1 MELNSLTTIISQIT
15 SYSMVGVAQNL
26 LGYFMYILVTF
37 LGMSPVLAISI
48 LYPFGATLS
57 YFGNKKYTFQA
68 THKNS
73 LSALKFIFVHFLG
86 YLINVIILK
95 VFVDYFGFQHQFIQF
110 IAMLFIAIFLFITM
124 KFFREL

>member
-1 MELNSLTTIISQIT
+1 
-15 SYSMVGVAQNL
+15 
-26 LGYFMYILVTF
+26 MYILVTY
-37 LGMSPVLAISI
+37 LGMSPVLAVSI

-57 YFGNKKYTFQA
+57 FFGNKKYTFQA

-73 LSALKFIFVHFLG
+73 LPTLKFVIVHFLG

-95 VFVDYFGFQHQFIQF
+95 VFVGYLGFQHQFIQF

-124 KFFREL
+124 KFFIFSQNKH